1 MDLLLKRSVFMDP
14 VRGGDIYEHGVGMIA
29 VCGDLHY
36 CGLMDKKGRLVTQDE
51 ENEGDDSGD
60 EGL

>member
-1 MDLLLKRSVFMDP
+1 MDP